1 MLNSYKEFTN
11 DDVTFENNERFI
23 KNQLLITA
31 AEKFSYS
38 DVEKAVGNYG
48 GKIVGCIE
56 FTNDYQVEFENA
68 DYNKLADTI
77 KKLSDDLPDS
87 DITLHNAFSVDSNS
101 ENYDMDFSSSEGNWW
116 RDAINL
122 TALEREKFEK

>member
-87 DITLHNAFSVDSNS
+87 DINAKN
-101 ENYDMDFSSSEGNWW
+101 DFNFPNQQCSAFW
-116 RDAINL
+116 INNHP
-122 TALEREKFEK
+122 KSKY